1 MLSAVRL
8 LFWKMKKIIKNFL
21 NLFKSSEK
29 SNLNSI
35 EELRALKLHKE
46 NPQTFGPREKLMIRY
61 KKQMSKKTS
70 WLNKKPPPKLF
81 RDVSESQT
89 KADTISKL
97 NLYSKQVFSNVQA

>member
-35 EELRALKLHKE
+35 EDLRALKIRKE
-46 NPQTFGPREKLMIRY
+46 KIEKEIKSRAYISEINQRY
-61 KKQMSKKTS
+61 NKMKDKKRK
-70 WLNKKPPPKLF
+70 NFF
-81 RDVSESQT
+81 R
-89 KADTISKL
+89 KAS
-97 NLYSKQVFSNVQA
+97 

>member
-35 EELRALKLHKE
+35 EELRALKLRKE
-46 NPQTFGPREKLMIRY
+46 KIEKEIKSRAYISEINKRY
-61 KKQMSKKTS
+61 
-70 WLNKKPPPKLF
+70 NKMKDKNRKNFF
-81 RDVSESQT
+81 R
-89 KADTISKL
+89 KAS
-97 NLYSKQVFSNVQA
+97 